1 MKIYLVENAGGPTP
15 YYSWLTAEEIISR
28 IRQVN
33 KAGRYKPKNEKT
45 WQRAMKTYLKGWSI
59 LESDICQEE

>member
-15 YYSWLTAEEIISR
+15 YYSWLTATEIIAQISK
-28 IRQVN
+28 VH
-33 KAGRYKPKNEKT
+33 KAGKYKATNEKT

-59 LESDICQEE
+59 LENDIYREE